1 MKIRD
6 IISEAPGSYQQA
18 YDAAKSIF
26 SPAKA
31 ITNDPAYQAGYNKT
45 KNIFSPTKWG
55 KSEEPD
61 ASASTAQSKNFE
73 IKDSL
78 NNAAAGKVYQDDA
91 KVLQQVYT
99 GVKSGKIKTNV
110 DAAALLPVLKA
121 AYQTQPI
128 SDDSKKLLA
137 QFAQQF

>member
-6 IISEAPGSYQQA
+6 IISEAPDSYQQA

-31 ITNDPAYQAGYNKT
+31 LTNDPAYKAGYNKT

-55 KSEEPD
+55 KSGD
-61 ASASTAQSKNFE
+61 AASTAQPKDFE

-78 NNAAAGKVYQDDA
+78 NNAAAGKVYQDDV
-91 KVLQQVYT
+91 KVLQQVYI

-110 DAAALLPVLKA
+110 DAAALLPVLQA
-121 AYQTQPI
+121 AYQTKPI
-128 SDDSKKLLA
+128 TDDSKKLLA

>member
-1 MKIRD
+1 MKIKD
-6 IISEAPGSYQQA
+6 IIFEAPGSYQKA

-26 SPAKA
+26 SPVQA
-31 ITNDPAYQAGYNKT
+31 ITNNPDYQAGYAKT

-55 KSEEPD
+55 KSDEPAGAAPA
-61 ASASTAQSKNFE
+61 ASLKNHE

-91 KVLQQVYT
+91 AVLKRVHAAVQ
-99 GVKSGKIKTNV
+99 SGKIESNV

-121 AYQTQPI
+121 AYQAQPI

>member
-31 ITNDPAYQAGYNKT
+31 ITNDPAYQAGYDKT

-55 KSEEPD
+55 KSAAPAAD
-61 ASASTAQSKNFE
+61 ASAAMPKNFE

-78 NNAAAGKVYQDDA
+78 NKAAAGKVYQDDVV
-91 KVLQQVYT
+91 VLQQVYS
-99 GVKSGKIKTNV
+99 GVKSGKIKSNV
-110 DAAALLPVLKA
+110 DAATLLPILKA
-121 AYQTQPI
+121 AYQTQTI
-128 SDDSKKLLA
+128 NDNSKKLLA

>member
-6 IISEAPGSYQQA
+6 IISEAPGSYQHA

-31 ITNDPAYQAGYNKT
+31 ITKDPAYQAGYDKT

-55 KSEEPD
+55 KSAAPAAD
-61 ASASTAQSKNFE
+61 ASAAPAKDFE

-91 KVLQQVYT
+91 AVLKKVHDA
-99 GVKSGKIKTNV
+99 VKAGTITPNV

-128 SDDSKKLLA
+128 TDDSKKLLA

>member
-31 ITNDPAYQAGYNKT
+31 ITNNPAYQAGYNKT

-55 KSEEPD
+55 KSDD
-61 ASASTAQSKNFE
+61 AANASTAQPKNFE

-78 NNAAAGKVYQDDA
+78 NNAAAGKVYQDDV

-110 DAAALLPVLKA
+110 DAAALLPVLQA

>member
-55 KSEEPD
+55 KSDD
-61 ASASTAQSKNFE
+61 AANASTAQPKDFE

-78 NNAAAGKVYQDDA
+78 NNAAAGKVYQDDV

-99 GVKSGKIKTNV
+99 GVKSGKIKPNV
-110 DAAALLPVLKA
+110 DAAALLPVLQA

>member
-6 IISEAPGSYQQA
+6 IIFEAPGSYQQA
-18 YDAAKSIF
+18 YDAAKNIF

-31 ITNDPAYQAGYNKT
+31 MTNDPAYQAGYAKT

-55 KSEEPD
+55 KSAAP
-61 ASASTAQSKNFE
+61 AAGATAAMPKNFE

-78 NNAAAGKVYQDDA
+78 NKAAAGKVYQDDVA
-91 KVLQQVYT
+91 VLQQVYS
-99 GVKSGKIKTNV
+99 GVKSGKIKSNV
-110 DAAALLPVLKA
+110 DADALLPALKA
-121 AYQTQPI
+121 AFNGQTPN
-128 SDDSKKLLA
+128 DNSKKLLA

>member
-55 KSEEPD
+55 KSDD
-61 ASASTAQSKNFE
+61 AANASTAQPKDFE

-78 NNAAAGKVYQDDA
+78 NNAAAGKVYQDDV
-91 KVLQQVYT
+91 KVLQQVHT
-99 GVKSGKIKTNV
+99 GVKSGKIKPNV
-110 DAAALLPVLKA
+110 DAAALLPVLQA

>member
-26 SPAKA
+26 SPTKA
-31 ITNDPAYQAGYNKT
+31 ITNNPDYQAGYAKT

-55 KSEEPD
+55 KSDD
-61 ASASTAQSKNFE
+61 AANNSAALPKEFE
-73 IKDSL
+73 IRDSL
-78 NNAAAGKVYQDDA
+78 NKAAAGKVYQDDVV
-91 KVLQQVYT
+91 VLQQVYS
-99 GVKSGKIKTNV
+99 GVKSGKIKPNV
-110 DAAALLPVLKA
+110 DAATLLPILKA

-128 SDDSKKLLA
+128 NDNSKKLLA

>member
-26 SPAKA
+26 SPTKA
-31 ITNDPAYQAGYNKT
+31 MTNDPAYQAGYAKT

-55 KSEEPD
+55 KSAAPAAD
-61 ASASTAQSKNFE
+61 ASAAMPKNFE

-78 NNAAAGKVYQDDA
+78 NKAAAGKVYQDDVV
-91 KVLQQVYT
+91 VLQQVY
-99 GVKSGKIKTNV
+99 S
-110 DAAALLPVLKA
+110 
-121 AYQTQPI
+121 
-128 SDDSKKLLA
+128 
-137 QFAQQF
+137 

>member
-6 IISEAPGSYQQA
+6 IISEAPDSYLQA
-18 YDAAKSIF
+18 YDAAKCIF

-31 ITNDPAYQAGYNKT
+31 LTNDPAYKAGYNKT

-55 KSEEPD
+55 KSGD
-61 ASASTAQSKNFE
+61 AASTAQPKDFE

-78 NNAAAGKVYQDDA
+78 NNAAAGKVYQDDV
-91 KVLQQVYT
+91 KVLQQVYI

-110 DAAALLPVLKA
+110 DAAALLPVLQA
-121 AYQTQPI
+121 AYQTKPI
-128 SDDSKKLLA
+128 TDDSKKLLA

>member
-6 IISEAPGSYQQA
+6 IIFEAPGSYQKA

-31 ITNDPAYQAGYNKT
+31 ITNNPDYQAGYAKT

-55 KSEEPD
+55 KSDD
-61 ASASTAQSKNFE
+61 AANNSAAMPKNFE

-78 NNAAAGKVYQDDA
+78 NKAAAGKVYQDDVV
-91 KVLQQVYT
+91 VLQQVYS
-99 GVKSGKIKTNV
+99 GVKSGKIKPNV
-110 DAAALLPVLKA
+110 DAATLLPILKA

-128 SDDSKKLLA
+128 NDNSKKLLA

>member
-18 YDAAKSIF
+18 YDAAKNIF
-26 SPAKA
+26 SPAQA
-31 ITNDPAYQAGYNKT
+31 ITNDPAYQAARDKT

-55 KSEEPD
+55 KSAAPAAD
-61 ASASTAQSKNFE
+61 ASAAPAKDFE
-73 IKDSL
+73 IRSSL

-91 KVLQQVYT
+91 AVLKKVHDA
-99 GVKSGKIKTNV
+99 VKAGTITPTV
-110 DAAALLPVLKA
+110 DAATLLPILKA

-128 SDDSKKLLA
+128 SDNSKKLLA

>member
-55 KSEEPD
+55 KSDD
-61 ASASTAQSKNFE
+61 AADASTAQPKNFE

-78 NNAAAGKVYQDDA
+78 NNAAAGKVYQDDV
-91 KVLQQVYT
+91 KVLQQVYA

-110 DAAALLPVLKA
+110 DAAALLPVLQA
-121 AYQTQPI
+121 AYQTKPI

>member
-45 KNIFSPTKWG
+45 KNIFSPTKWV
-55 KSEEPD
+55 KSTEP
-61 ASASTAQSKNFE
+61 AANASTAQPKDFE

-78 NNAAAGKVYQDDA
+78 NNAAAGKVYQDDV

-110 DAAALLPVLKA
+110 DSAALLPVLQA

>member
-6 IISEAPGSYQQA
+6 IIFEAPGSYQQA
-18 YDAAKSIF
+18 YDAAKNIF

-31 ITNDPAYQAGYNKT
+31 MTNDPAYQAARDKT

-55 KSEEPD
+55 KSTEP
-61 ASASTAQSKNFE
+61 AATTSAAPAKDFE

-91 KVLQQVYT
+91 AVLKKIHDA
-99 GVKSGKIKTNV
+99 VKAGTITPKV
-110 DAAALLPVLKA
+110 DADALLPILKA
-121 AYQTQPI
+121 AYQAQPI
-128 SDDSKKLLA
+128 SDNSKKLLA

>member
-6 IISEAPGSYQQA
+6 IIFEAPGSYQQA
-18 YDAAKSIF
+18 YDAAKNIF
-26 SPAKA
+26 SPTKA
-31 ITNDPAYQAGYNKT
+31 ITNDPAYQTARDKT

-55 KSEEPD
+55 KSNEPAAD
-61 ASASTAQSKNFE
+61 ETAAMPKNFE
-73 IKDSL
+73 IKSSL

-91 KVLQQVYT
+91 AVLKKVHDA
-99 GVKSGKIKTNV
+99 VKAGTITPNV
-110 DAAALLPVLKA
+110 DADALLPILKA

-128 SDDSKKLLA
+128 NDNSKKLLA

>member
-6 IISEAPGSYQQA
+6 ILVEAPGSYQQA
-18 YDAAKSIF
+18 YDAAKNIF

-31 ITNDPAYQAGYNKT
+31 MTNDPAYQAGYAKT

-55 KSEEPD
+55 KSNEPAAD
-61 ASASTAQSKNFE
+61 ATAAMPKNFE

-91 KVLQQVYT
+91 AVLKKIHDA
-99 GVKSGKIKTNV
+99 VKAGTITPKV
-110 DAAALLPVLKA
+110 DADALLPILKA
-121 AYQTQPI
+121 AYQAQPI
-128 SDDSKKLLA
+128 NDNSKKLLA

>member
-6 IISEAPGSYQQA
+6 IIFEAPGSYQQA
-18 YDAAKSIF
+18 YDAAKNIF

-31 ITNDPAYQAGYNKT
+31 MTNDPAYQAGYAKT

-55 KSEEPD
+55 KSTEPTAD
-61 ASASTAQSKNFE
+61 ASVAPAKDFE

-91 KVLQQVYT
+91 AVLKKVHDA
-99 GVKSGKIKTNV
+99 VKAGTITPKV
-110 DAAALLPVLKA
+110 DADALLPILKA

-128 SDDSKKLLA
+128 NDNSKKLLA

>member
-1 MKIRD
+1 MKIKD
-6 IISEAPGSYQQA
+6 VISEAPGSYQQA

-31 ITNDPAYQAGYNKT
+31 ITNDPAYQAARDKT

-55 KSEEPD
+55 KSNEPAA
-61 ASASTAQSKNFE
+61 ASATPLKDFE
-73 IKDSL
+73 IRDSL
-78 NNAAAGKVYQDDA
+78 NNAAAGKVYQDDVA
-91 KVLQQVYT
+91 VLKRVHAAVQ
-99 GVKSGKIKTNV
+99 SGKIKPSV
-110 DAAALLPVLKA
+110 DADALLPILKA

-128 SDDSKKLLA
+128 TDDSKKLLA

>member
-6 IISEAPGSYQQA
+6 IISEAAGSYQQA
-18 YDAAKSIF
+18 YDAAKNIF

-31 ITNDPAYQAGYNKT
+31 ITNDPAYQAGYAKT

-55 KSEEPD
+55 KSAAPTAD
-61 ASASTAQSKNFE
+61 ASAASAKDFE

-78 NNAAAGKVYQDDA
+78 NNAAAGKVYQDDVV
-91 KVLQQVYT
+91 VLQQVYS
-99 GVKSGKIKTNV
+99 GVKSGKIKSNV
-110 DAAALLPVLKA
+110 DAAMLLPALKA
-121 AYQTQPI
+121 AHQGQALN
-128 SDDSKKLLA
+128 DNSKKLLA

>member
-55 KSEEPD
+55 KSDD
-61 ASASTAQSKNFE
+61 AANASTAQPKDFE

-78 NNAAAGKVYQDDA
+78 NNAAAGKVYQDDV

-110 DAAALLPVLKA
+110 DAAALLPVLQA
-121 AYQTQPI
+121 AYQTKPI
-128 SDDSKKLLA
+128 TDDSKKLLA

>member
-6 IISEAPGSYQQA
+6 IIFEAPGSYQKA

-26 SPAKA
+26 SPAQA
-31 ITNDPAYQAGYNKT
+31 ITNDPEYQAAYAKT

-55 KSEEPD
+55 KSD
-61 ASASTAQSKNFE
+61 DTANNSAALPKEFE

-78 NNAAAGKVYQDDA
+78 NNAAAGKVYQDDV

-99 GVKSGKIKTNV
+99 GVKSGKIKPNV

-128 SDDSKKLLA
+128 TDDSKKLLA

>member
-6 IISEAPGSYQQA
+6 IISEAAGSYQQA
-18 YDAAKSIF
+18 YDAAKNIF

-31 ITNDPAYQAGYNKT
+31 MTNDPAYQAGYAKT

-55 KSEEPD
+55 KSAAP
-61 ASASTAQSKNFE
+61 AAGATAAMPKNFE

-78 NNAAAGKVYQDDA
+78 NKAAAGKVYQDDVA
-91 KVLQQVYT
+91 VLQQVYS
-99 GVKSGKIKTNV
+99 GVKSGKIKSNV
-110 DAAALLPVLKA
+110 DAATLLPALKA
-121 AYQTQPI
+121 ALNGQTLN
-128 SDDSKKLLA
+128 DNSKKLLA

>member
-18 YDAAKSIF
+18 YDVAKSTF

-31 ITNDPAYQAGYNKT
+31 VTNDPAYQAGYAKT

-55 KSEEPD
+55 KSAEP
-61 ASASTAQSKNFE
+61 AAGATAAMPKNFE

-91 KVLQQVYT
+91 KVLQQVYA
-99 GVKSGKIKTNV
+99 GVKSGKIKPNV

-121 AYQTQPI
+121 TYQTQPI

>member
-6 IISEAPGSYQQA
+6 IVVEAPGSYQQA

-31 ITNDPAYQAGYNKT
+31 MTNDPAYQAGYAKT

-55 KSEEPD
+55 KSAAPAAD
-61 ASASTAQSKNFE
+61 ASAAPAKDFE

-91 KVLQQVYT
+91 AVLKKVHDA
-99 GVKSGKIKTNV
+99 VKAGTITPNV

-128 SDDSKKLLA
+128 TDDSKKLLA

>member
-31 ITNDPAYQAGYNKT
+31 ITNNPAYQAGYDKT

-55 KSEEPD
+55 KSDD
-61 ASASTAQSKNFE
+61 AANNSAALPKEFE
-73 IKDSL
+73 IRDSL
-78 NNAAAGKVYQDDA
+78 NKAAAGKVYQDDVV
-91 KVLQQVYT
+91 VLQQVYS
-99 GVKSGKIKTNV
+99 GVKSGKIKSNV
-110 DAAALLPVLKA
+110 DAATLLPILKA

-128 SDDSKKLLA
+128 NDNSKKLLA